1 MLVISKQRNGISRGE
16 MQSVETQ
23 TQSKAK
29 WSASSINSNYFLVII
44 DPNKL
49 LRLISVHAVR
59 ACLCVSISFGLDI
72 HYSASNQ
79 RAIQIEYIDL
89 FALLVRSLVRS
100 FIFPFPFRS

>member
-1 MLVISKQRNGISRGE
+1 M
-16 MQSVETQ
+16 
-23 TQSKAK
+23 
-29 WSASSINSNYFLVII
+29 
-44 DPNKL
+44 
-49 LRLISVHAVR
+49 HAVR

-89 FALLVRSLVRS
+89 FALLVRSLVCS